1 MVTTRSKRGFTLVEL
16 LVVIAIIGLLIGLLL
31 PAINAAREAG
41 RKAACLNKVKQV
53 GLGFQTYATTYNN
66 TFPASA
72 QTFPTS
78 SGSTTSSVGGY
89 SFLARLLSFME
100 FDTMW
105 KNFPQSLGSVSPS
118 APPSGSVLKAA
129 TGDTGSV
136 TAAQSAALEIAL
148 NTSMPAFV
156 CPSNGNQP
164 YQSANPQGGA
174 FTNYKAMG
182 ASCAASLAFAANQSG
197 TIPYGSS
204 ATIHPDGAIYPGTGS
219 RAADIQDGQS
229 HTIFIIETIDDKMS
243 RWLLGAECTLTG
255 LPGKGTSNNSVP
267 QATTTPVKIKTAS
280 EVRRRLTFT
289 CKANSTTRGAT
300 PRG

>member
-118 APPSGSVLKAA
+118 APPSGSVLAASKGIPAASPPNSPRRWKAPGTPRCPPSSA
-129 TGDTGSV
+129 LV
-136 TAAQSAALEIAL
+136 TAINRTRAH
-148 NTSMPAFV
+148 
-156 CPSNGNQP
+156 
-164 YQSANPQGGA
+164 NPQGGA

-182 ASCAASLAFAANQSG
+182 ASCAKPGVCRKSKRYDTLWKLRH
-197 TIPYGSS
+197 
-204 ATIHPDGAIYPGTGS
+204 HPSGS
-219 RAADIQDGQS
+219 RD
-229 HTIFIIETIDDKMS
+229 
-243 RWLLGAECTLTG
+243 
-255 LPGKGTSNNSVP
+255 LPGHRQS
-267 QATTTPVKIKTAS
+267 
-280 EVRRRLTFT
+280 RRRHPGRTVAHHLHHRDHRRQDEPLVAR
-289 CKANSTTRGAT
+289 CGVYLDRSAEYVCAKRQDNAGHNKANAG
-300 PRG
+300 GEFIVDVG